1 MRRQDRPYSSVAW
14 FQSALPSPFVGTV
27 NLISDSLPKSDFP
40 AVSPI
45 SLTRRLMYFAPSLK
59 VAATSFSSIPLSHA
73 SKATCFSPFV

>member
-1 MRRQDRPYSSVAW
+1 MRRHGRPDSSVAR

-27 NLISDSLPKSDFP
+27 NLTSDAVPKSDLP

-59 VAATSFSSIPLSHA
+59 VVATSCSSIPLSHA